1 MTYVRASPPTVSNE
15 RTASLTLTIQAAL
28 KDLHSNEALKLKSD
42 HMAFNESMP

>member
-1 MTYVRASPPTVSNE
+1 MTYVGASPPTVSYE

-28 KDLHSNEALKLKSD
+28 KDLHSTEALKLKSD